1 MRREYKLSDI
11 GFPKPIFYAPLTT
24 NKIPDIVT
32 NGTKSIIADISTQIS
47 NNTLSVTSSTAKI
60 IFDESLEE
68 DKDYTFSIWVKLSS
82 RRGCSYSFGAPHP
95 NNQRYYGLMY
105 TEHSTSGAYILGT
118 EYVNGFLNVAG
129 HKYSSSTSD
138 FKFLTFSV
146 KHNGNKNYTCKFYIN
161 GTLDAEKTF
170 DNTTWLGFNNCKVGI
185 ANGTNNNAMMS
196 YYKHF
201 TVYPLL
207 TDEQVKQL
215 YDNGG
220 VAL

>member
-47 NNTLSVTSSTAKI
+47 NNTLSVTSGNDKI

-68 DKDYTFSIWVKLSS
+68 DKDYTFSIWLKLNK
-82 RRGCSYSFGAPHP
+82 RNGCSYSFGAPHP
-95 NNQRYYGLMY
+95 SNQKYYGLMY
-105 TEHSTSGAYILGT
+105 TEHANGGALILGT
-118 EYVNGFLNVAG
+118 EYVNGFMTVSG
-129 HKYSSSTSD
+129 HPYSSSTSE
-138 FKFLTFSV
+138 FKYLSWSI
-146 KHNGNKNYTCKFYIN
+146 KYNGNNNYTCKFYIN
-161 GTLDAEKTF
+161 GELNAQSTF
-170 DNTTWLGFNNCKVGI
+170 TNSTWLGMSGCYVGI
-185 ANGTNNNAMMS
+185 ANGTSRNTMQA
-196 YYKHF
+196 YYRHF
-201 TVYPLL
+201 SVYPLL